1 MKKLFL
7 TFFACIAMLLSNDV
21 FALSNAEQFAIDDVM
36 LDEAFAPIE
45 ALEQIILDNPE
56 ADMSFVQQNHSSVLN
71 AVNLLDAALS
81 LGKPMEDRAV
91 AGISGYIWGACLGI
105 AGVAIVYFLLDDA
118 SQQFRKSETTH
129 AVIGCAISSVVWT
142 VLYFAVLSTY
152 WL

>member
-7 TFFACIAMLLSNDV
+7 TFFTTVAFLLANNS
-21 FALSNAEQFAIDDVM
+21 FAVSNAEQFAVDDVM

-81 LGKPMEDRAV
+81 LSKPMEDRAV

>member
-1 MKKLFL
+1 
-7 TFFACIAMLLSNDV
+7 
-21 FALSNAEQFAIDDVM
+21 
-36 LDEAFAPIE
+36 
-45 ALEQIILDNPE
+45 
-56 ADMSFVQQNHSSVLN
+56 MSFVQQNHSSVLN